1 VRTSAGTW
9 QCRLA
14 AIAALGTSIAACA
27 TAKGPGTDEYLDE
40 RTGANITVMHQ
51 AFTFA
56 LERSTLAAHARDYV
70 SLAAV
75 EVDRSGQTQLYLIGY
90 FWSTIDRRKDAAA
103 PSSTAAVVELVADGR
118 RIRLRPDAAL
128 PSDLRA
134 KRQLLAPAASHFEQA
149 AYPVSLEL
157 LRYIAGSRVLVLR
170 LAGGSHDEDD
180 DMDSY
185 ALWTDAR
192 PELQAFTRR
201 VAPGG

>member
-14 AIAALGTSIAACA
+14 AIAALCTGITACA

-56 LERSTLAAHARDYV
+56 MERSTLAAHARDYV

-103 PSSTAAVVELVADGR
+103 PSSAAAVVELIADGR

-128 PSDLRA
+128 PNDLRA
-134 KRQLLAPAASHFEQA
+134 KRQLLAPAASHFVEA

-157 LRYIAGSRVLVLR
+157 LRYLAGSRVLVLH
-170 LAGGSHDEDD
+170 LADGSREEDD
-180 DMDSY
+180 EMDSY

-192 PELQAFTRR
+192 PELRAFTRR

>member
-1 VRTSAGTW
+1 VRLSTGTW

-14 AIAALGTSIAACA
+14 AIAALCTSIAACA

-56 LERSTLAAHARDYV
+56 MERSTLAAHARDYV

-90 FWSTIDRRKDAAA
+90 FWSTIDRRKDAAV
-103 PSSTAAVVELVADGR
+103 PSSTAAGVELIADGR

-134 KRQLLAPAASHFEQA
+134 KRQLLAPAASHFEEA

-157 LRYIAGSRVLVLR
+157 LRYLAGSRVLVLR
-170 LAGGSHDEDD
+170 VGYVAREEDD
-180 DMDSY
+180 EMDSY

-192 PELQAFTRR
+192 PELRAFTQR
-201 VAPGG
+201 VAPGA